1 MHRAHVGCDFALQ
14 SNVVILSTARTPIG
28 AFQGSLSSLSATDL
42 GVHAVRSAIKRAKI
56 DVKDINEVILGN
68 VVSSGLGQA
77 PATIVTIQAGVG
89 TTVPSTAVNKVCASG
104 MKTVMFGAQS
114 IQLGQNNVVVAGGFE
129 SMSNIP
135 YLLPKA
141 RKGLGMGHGVVE
153 DALIKDGLWDAQDN
167 QHMGMAAEHCAN
179 QYKFTRAQQDEY
191 TFETFRRA
199 QEAQKEG
206 RFKDEIEPITIKSK
220 TGDVVVS
227 EDESPAK
234 LRKDKVPTLKPA
246 FTKDGTV
253 TAANSSSLNDGACAI
268 VLSSDAFASSHNLK
282 PLARII
288 GYADAQQKPVDFTTT
303 PALAIPMALK
313 NAGIT
318 LDQVDA
324 LEINEAFAV
333 VAMANTQILGL
344 DKSKLNVN
352 GGAVAL
358 GHPIGCSGA
367 RIIGTLINVL
377 KQKKGKY
384 GVASICNGGGGASA
398 IVIEMM

>member
-1 MHRAHVGCDFALQ
+1 M
-14 SNVVILSTARTPIG
+14 ILSTARTPIG
-28 AFQGSLSSLSATDL
+28 AFQGSLSSLSATQL
-42 GVHAVRSAIKRAKI
+42 GVHAVQAAIKRAKI

-77 PATIVTIQAGVG
+77 PATIVTLQAGVG

-141 RKGLGMGHGVVE
+141 RKGLGMGHAQIE

-167 QHMGMAAEHCAN
+167 QHMGMAAEHCAS

-206 RFKDEIEPITIKSK
+206 RFKDEIEPVTIKSK
-220 TGDVVVS
+220 TGDVIVS

-268 VLSSDAFASSHNLK
+268 VLASDAFATSHNLK

-288 GYADAQQKPVDFTTT
+288 GYADAQQQPIDFTTT
-303 PALAIPMALK
+303 PALAIPLALK

-333 VAMANTQILGL
+333 VAMANTQLLGL
-344 DKSKLNVN
+344 DKAKLNVN

-367 RIIGTLINVL
+367 RIIGTLIQVL

-398 IVIEMM
+398 IVVELL

>member
-1 MHRAHVGCDFALQ
+1 MQA
-14 SNVVILSTARTPIG
+14 
-28 AFQGSLSSLSATDL
+28 
-42 GVHAVRSAIKRAKI
+42 AIKRAKV

-77 PATIVTIQAGVG
+77 PATIVTLQAGIG
-89 TTVPSTAVNKVCASG
+89 TNVPSTAVNKVCASG

-141 RKGLGMGHGVVE
+141 RKGLGMGHAQIE

-167 QHMGMAAEHCAN
+167 QHMGMAAEHCAS
-179 QYKFTRAQQDEY
+179 QYKFSRQQQDEY

-206 RFKDEIEPITIKSK
+206 RFKEEIEPITIKSK
-220 TGDVVVS
+220 TGDIVVS

-234 LRKDKVPTLKPA
+234 LKKDKVPTLKPA
-246 FTKDGTV
+246 FTKEGTV

-288 GYADAQQKPVDFTTT
+288 GYADAQQKPIDFTTT
-303 PALAIPMALK
+303 PALAIPLALK

-324 LEINEAFAV
+324 VEINEAFAV
-333 VAMANTQILGL
+333 VAMANTQLLGL
-344 DKSKLNVN
+344 DKAKLNVN